1 MTVANPFWEEKDM
14 FTQSKAKYQSSER
27 VQEVGPFEPLKRVCV
42 VLNHKATAPAVPCSR
57 QRPQQQ
63 LWYHLVS
70 RWQNFYNQ
78 PTFIKVD
85 FAILDTISFSDR
97 KDI

>member
-42 VLNHKATAPAVPCSR
+42 VLNHKVTAPAVPCSR
-57 QRPQQQ
+57 
-63 LWYHLVS
+63 
-70 RWQNFYNQ
+70 
-78 PTFIKVD
+78 
-85 FAILDTISFSDR
+85 
-97 KDI
+97 